1 MQLNHLPKL
10 KQADYYGSE
19 MFPLNKTDS
28 LENMMQHIAS
38 TKNKLI
44 GGSLR
49 SISSPRAK
57 SAHPL
62 GGQRTRSTNNMK
74 PRVESSQAG

>member
-10 KQADYYGSE
+10 RQADYYDSE

-28 LENMMQHIAS
+28 LENMMQYIAS
-38 TKNKLI
+38 TKNKLV

-57 SAHPL
+57 SAHNL
-62 GGQRTRSTNNMK
+62 GGQRNRSIHNMK
-74 PRVESSQAG
+74 PRVESS